1 MGLQKHAIRW
11 GSRAQVLAQES
22 VNSAYGSGAFTVA
35 AAGRFLVDQA
45 HEKWVGVTPDVTL
58 LNRIRAW

>member
-11 GSRAQVLAQES
+11 GSRVQVLAKDS

-35 AAGRFLVDQA
+35 AAGRLLVDQA
-45 HEKWVGVTPDVTL
+45 HEKLVGVTPDVTQPDK
-58 LNRIRAW
+58 IRAW